1 VGRHRGQ
8 RGHIARADVLRQRPA
23 DQFKINVQTSKLTPR
38 TGLGD
43 DEIQI
48 ETPMESPLLSSRL
61 TLEKERLFLRLAAQA
76 RPSIQ
81 KHIQLT
87 PAALDESSPEAAV

>member
-1 VGRHRGQ
+1 
-8 RGHIARADVLRQRPA
+8 
-23 DQFKINVQTSKLTPR
+23 
-38 TGLGD
+38 
-43 DEIQI
+43 
-48 ETPMESPLLSSRL
+48 MESPLLSSRL